1 MAATVKI
8 HNLMELIEFLNMVKD
23 PGEWVPVDGM
33 EERID
38 DKRNP

>member
-1 MAATVKI
+1 MTATVKI

-23 PGEWVPVDGM
+23 PGEWVPVDNM

-38 DKRNP
+38 G

>member
-8 HNLMELIEFLNMVKD
+8 HNLMELIEFLNKVKD
-23 PGEWVPVDGM
+23 PDEWVSVDDV

-38 DKRNP
+38 G